1 MIKRAIAASFA
12 AFFAAKAWSLEPFVV
27 RDIRVEGIQRTEA
40 GTVFSYLPVKVG
52 DTLTDEKASQAVKA
66 LYATGFFKDVRLEA
80 EGGVLVVIVEERP
93 AISQIDIV
101 GAKEFETDQ
110 LKSALKS
117 TGLAEGR
124 ILDKA
129 LLEKAEQELKRQ
141 YLGRGRYGASISTT
155 VTPLDR
161 NRVSLTFTISEGE
174 VARIR
179 QINIVGNQA
188 FKEKE
193 LRDLFTLTTPGW
205 LTWYTKNDQYSKQKL
220 SGDLETLRSFYL
232 NQGYLEFAIDST
244 QVSITPDKRDIYIT
258 VSITEGAKYTVSG
271 YKLAGDLLVPEEE
284 LKKLVQIS
292 PGEVFSRERLTESSK
307 MMSERLGDEGYAFA
321 NVNAVPELDREQ
333 QKVFFTFFVDPGRR
347 VYVRRI
353 NIAGNARTEDQVI
366 RREMRQMESAWY
378 SGEKINRSK
387 RRVDRLGYFK
397 EVNVET
403 PAVPGT
409 TDQVDVNLS
418 VVEKPTGSLMLG
430 AGFSSSEGFV
440 ISGSVSQANFLG
452 TGNFVSLQINTG
464 KVNTVYALSYTNPY
478 WTVNGVS
485 RGFDLYKR
493 DLDSSS
499 TAAAPYTT
507 KTLGGAI
514 RFGIPIAEDDSVSLG
529 LGYERTD
536 IGLFLNSPLRYID
549 FVAQFGSSVDSLP
562 ATASWA
568 RDRRDSVIYTTQG
581 TVQRASAEV
590 GMPGFDLTYYKLSY
604 QLQWYYPLT
613 RDFVLHL
620 NGEVGYGNGYSNKPL
635 PFFKNFYAGGI
646 TSVRGYE
653 AGTIGPK
660 DINGDAL
667 GGNQRYVFNADLLFP
682 VPGLKGDKSTRMGVF
697 FDAGAVRNNQTLDV
711 LGDQGFRYSA
721 GVEGFW
727 ISPFGP
733 LKFALAKALNPGVA
747 DKTQTFQFQVGSTF

>member
-1 MIKRAIAASFA
+1 MLKRALAASIAAMFTSG
-12 AFFAAKAWSLEPFVV
+12 AWGAEPFVV
-27 RDIRVEGIQRTEA
+27 KDIRVEGIQRTEA
-40 GTVFSYLPVKVG
+40 GTVFTYLPLKVG
-52 DTLTDEKASQAVKA
+52 DTLDDQKASQAVKA

-101 GAKEFETDQ
+101 GAKEFEPDQ
-110 LKSALKS
+110 LKSALKG

-141 YLGRGRYGASISTT
+141 YLGRGRYGASVTTT

-193 LRDLFTLTTPGW
+193 LLDLFILTTPGW
-205 LTWYTKNDQYSKQKL
+205 ITWYTKNDQYSKQKL
-220 SGDLETLRSFYL
+220 AGDLEALRSFYL

-258 VSITEGAKYTVSG
+258 VSVTEGAKYTVSG
-271 YKLAGDLLVPEEE
+271 YKLAGELLVPAEE
-284 LKKLVQIS
+284 LKKLVQIT

-307 MMSERLGDEGYAFA
+307 LMSERLGDEGYAFA

-347 VYVRRI
+347 VYVRRV

-403 PAVPGT
+403 PAVSGT
-409 TDQVDVNLS
+409 TDQVDVNLR

-452 TGNFVSLQINTG
+452 TGNFVSLQINSG
-464 KVNTVYALSYTNPY
+464 NVNTVYSLSYTNPY
-478 WTVNGVS
+478 WT
-485 RGFDLYKR
+485 
-493 DLDSSS
+493 
-499 TAAAPYTT
+499 
-507 KTLGGAI
+507 
-514 RFGIPIAEDDSVSLG
+514 
-529 LGYERTD
+529 
-536 IGLFLNSPLRYID
+536 
-549 FVAQFGSSVDSLP
+549 
-562 ATASWA
+562 
-568 RDRRDSVIYTTQG
+568 
-581 TVQRASAEV
+581 
-590 GMPGFDLTYYKLSY
+590 
-604 QLQWYYPLT
+604 
-613 RDFVLHL
+613 
-620 NGEVGYGNGYSNKPL
+620 
-635 PFFKNFYAGGI
+635 
-646 TSVRGYE
+646 
-653 AGTIGPK
+653 
-660 DINGDAL
+660 
-667 GGNQRYVFNADLLFP
+667 
-682 VPGLKGDKSTRMGVF
+682 
-697 FDAGAVRNNQTLDV
+697 
-711 LGDQGFRYSA
+711 
-721 GVEGFW
+721 
-727 ISPFGP
+727 
-733 LKFALAKALNPGVA
+733 
-747 DKTQTFQFQVGSTF
+747 